1 MEDALAPFLL
11 LQRLPVLA
19 NAARS
24 AGLDVAEDVWVTPHE
39 LLVDGAGHLLQV
51 SVPALGEEQ
60 GQEVHLE
67 EQVTELV
74 EQLLGLTREGCVR
87 DLVGLFDRVRH
98 DRPLCLLAVPRAVA
112 PQALG
117 ELLQLEER
125 VGQRQRYCC
134 CVPVLPVSGGE

>member
-19 NAARS
+19 DAARS
-24 AGLDVAEDVWVTPHE
+24 ASLDVAEDVRVAPDE
-39 LLVDGAGHLLQV
+39 LLMHGAGHLLQV
-51 SVPALGEEQ
+51 SVSTLREQQ

-67 EQVTELV
+67 EQITELV
-74 EQLLGLTREGCVR
+74 EQLLGLIRKGCVR
-87 DLVGLFDRVRH
+87 DLIGLFDRVRH
-98 DRPLCLLAVPRAVA
+98 DRPRGLLAVPGTVP
-112 PQALG
+112 PQALS